1 MDRLLSPTALAFNGK
16 RRSVGEAAMKP
27 KMEFNTVSLA
37 VIGVDI
43 GKEVFHIVGLGVDGK
58 IAFRKKIRR
67 LGLKD
72 AFEKLP
78 PCIVGMEACLSAH
91 FVSRTLRALGH
102 EPRIIPAIYV
112 KPFLKG
118 QKNDYNDAEAIGEA
132 ALRPNLRVVQEKSQD
147 QLDLQACHRVRSRL
161 VSRRTATINQIRAF
175 LIEQGIAVRT
185 GPRALRNSLFV
196 ILESRKDEISP
207 RMAKLILGLYQDW
220 CCLDERIEAVTGE
233 IEELSQAE
241 ATCQRLMSVPGVG
254 PLISTGIVAAIGTG
268 EAFERGR
275 DFAAW
280 LGLVPRQHSTGG
292 RTILGRIS
300 KRGSKYLRTLLI
312 QAAKVLLMRPHNWAR
327 YSFGEWLKTA
337 SERLHRNK
345 LAVALANKLARIA
358 WSVLRNDK
366 AFDTHLETAAI

>member
-1 MDRLLSPTALAFNGK
+1 
-16 RRSVGEAAMKP
+16 MKP
-27 KMEFNTVSLA
+27 ETETNTASLT

-43 GKEVFHIVGLGVDGK
+43 GKELFHLVGLGVDGK
-58 IAFRKKIRR
+58 IAFRRRIRR
-67 LGLKD
+67 LSLKE

-102 EPRIIPAIYV
+102 QPRIIPAIYV
-112 KPFLKG
+112 KPFVKG
-118 QKNDYNDAEAIGEA
+118 QKNDYNDAEAIAEA
-132 ALRPNLRVVQEKSQD
+132 ALRPNLRVVKEKSQH

-175 LIEQGIAVRT
+175 LIEQGIAVRS
-185 GPRALRNSLFV
+185 GPRALRNSLFA
-196 ILESRKDEISP
+196 ILENRRDEISP
-207 RMAKLILGLYQDW
+207 RTAKLIRDLYEDW
-220 CCLDERIEAVTGE
+220 CGLDERIEAVTQD

-241 ATCQRLMSVPGVG
+241 PKCQRLMSVPGFG
-254 PLISTGIVAAIGTG
+254 PLISTAVVAAINTG

-280 LGLVPRQHSTGG
+280 LGLVPRQYSTGG
-292 RTILGRIS
+292 RSILGRIS

-327 YSFGEWLKTA
+327 YSFGAWLKSA

-366 AFDTHLETAAI
+366 AFDTHQEAVAI